1 MEPHKEMFVFL
12 AEQTPCSE
20 EIEMTGENSGSAKH
34 PRSEDEI
41 IGRNDFPTEN
51 VRREAM
57 SSFKSKLLGMSNP
70 RSWADFSTSEVE
82 LNIEE
87 EDITI
92 SDGPTGPVM
101 KLSPK
106 LKEQLHKPWSNA
118 LILKNMSRS
127 HTLNFMLTKLN
138 QKWYILGQW
147 QLIDLGEGY
156 FVARFQ
162 MKEDLDYVLT
172 RGPWV
177 ISNQYLVVQRWKP
190 NFVPGDDSIQSM
202 PI

>member
-1 MEPHKEMFVFL
+1 MEPHKEMFVFS

-20 EIEMTGENSGSAKH
+20 EIEMTGENCGSAKR

-57 SSFKSKLLGMSNP
+57 GSFKSKLLGISNP
-70 RSWADFSTSEVE
+70 RSWADFSTSKGE

-92 SDGPTGPVM
+92 SNGPTSPVM

-118 LILKNMSRS
+118 LILKNMGRS

-138 QKWYILGQW
+138 QKCSLLGQW
-147 QLIDLGEGY
+147 QLTDLGEGY

-162 MKEDLDYVLT
+162 IKEDLDYVLT
-172 RGPWV
+172 GGP
-177 ISNQYLVVQRWKP
+177 
-190 NFVPGDDSIQSM
+190 
-202 PI
+202 